1 MRSNLDPFGEHDDA
15 ALWRALEE
23 AHLKPAVTSLS
34 GALDAIVEDNG
45 ANFSVGQRQLLCL
58 ARVLLK
64 RPKVLVLDEATSSVD
79 EQTDQLIQATIR
91 TAFRDCTILTIAHR
105 LGTIADGDKVL
116 VLGDG
121 RKLEYGTPTELEL
134 DEGSEFAA
142 MMRSHRAHGQGSIG
156 VAGGNKSDDREW
168 LRGGGG
174 GSGSNGSPQ
183 QTETSSGAFQ
193 NESFEEQRR
202 RRRSSFGPMAL
213 FRPPK
218 IT

>member
-1 MRSNLDPFGEHDDA
+1 M
-15 ALWRALEE
+15 
-23 AHLKPAVTSLS
+23 
-34 GALDAIVEDNG
+34 
-45 ANFSVGQRQLLCL
+45 
-58 ARVLLK
+58 
-64 RPKVLVLDEATSSVD
+64 LDEATSSVD

-134 DEGSEFAA
+134 DESSEFAA
-142 MMRSHRAHGQGSIG
+142 MMRSHRAHGQGSVG
-156 VAGGNKSDDREW
+156 AVGDKSDGREW
-168 LRGGGG
+168 LRSGGG
-174 GSGSNGSPQ
+174 GSGSSGLLQ
-183 QTETSSGAFQ
+183 QTETSTGALQ

-218 IT
+218 VA